1 MYYYNLIEDEK
12 EARKE
17 RIGVRFAITLILF
30 GIIVFTLNYL
40 GKEKLT

>member
-17 RIGVRFAITLILF
+17 RQGMSLAFLLIIIGSIL
-30 GIIVFTLNYL
+30 LYMNW
-40 GKEKLT
+40 KNN